1 MYKIVLEDLDA
12 DIKFLEIT
20 PCTMELCARACKK
33 KKIHVSCA
41 LVHVCI
47 KFLIEY
53 TDGVMHWLSG

>member
-12 DIKFLEIT
+12 DIWRLPHVPWSFV
-20 PCTMELCARACKK
+20 PVK

-53 TDGVMHWLSG
+53 TDGVDE